1 MKRIFALVLAALMLL
16 SMTALAEESQPAELS
31 VTGSG
36 TVYMA
41 ADIATAS
48 LGVCLNGKDLETL
61 QKQANETIS
70 AICAAMKQA
79 GLADQDISTNYIY
92 INPTYDYSSRGG
104 TERIVGYSITN
115 TLTIRTE
122 DIDKIGAY
130 IDAAFA
136 AGANSFDSISFTVAD
151 DSAARRQALEL
162 AVQDAR
168 SKAETIALASG
179 KTLGDMLRI
188 AEGSQNDYA
197 FYNSTS
203 GSVSYARA
211 EAADVAGFG
220 STVRAAQVKVTADV
234 QISYELN

>member
-48 LGVCLNGKDLETL
+48 LGVCLNGEDLETL
-61 QKQANETIS
+61 QRQANETIS
-70 AICAAMKQA
+70 AICTAMKDA

-92 INPTYDYSSRGG
+92 ISPRYDYSGEM
-104 TERIVGYSITN
+104 ERIVGYSITN
-115 TLTIRTE
+115 TLTIRTDE
-122 DIDKIGAY
+122 IDKIGAY

-188 AEGSQNDYA
+188 TEGSQEDYA
-197 FYNSTS
+197 YYNSTS

-211 EAADVAGFG
+211 EAADAAGFG

>member
-1 MKRIFALVLAALMLL
+1 MKRIFALALAILMLL
-16 SMTALAEESQPAELS
+16 SMAALAEGKQPAELS

-41 ADIATAS
+41 ADIAMAS
-48 LGVCLNGKDLETL
+48 LGVCLNGDDLETL
-61 QKQANETIS
+61 QRQANETII
-70 AICAAMKQA
+70 AICAAMKEA

-92 INPTYDYSSRGG
+92 ISPRYDYSSEM
-104 TERIVGYSITN
+104 ERIVGYSITN
-115 TLTIRTE
+115 TMTIRTDE
-122 DIDKIGAY
+122 IDMIGAY

-136 AGANSFDSISFTVAD
+136 AGANSFDSINFTVAD

-179 KTLGDMLRI
+179 KALGDMLCI
-188 AEGSQNDYA
+188 TEGSQENYA

-203 GSVSYARA
+203 GSVAYARA

-234 QISYELN
+234 QMTYELN

>member
-16 SMTALAEESQPAELS
+16 GVSAMAEENKPAELN

-48 LGVCLNGKDLETL
+48 LGVCLNGEDLETL
-61 QKQANETIS
+61 QKQANETIG
-70 AICAAMKQA
+70 AICAAMQEG

-92 INPTYDYSSRGG
+92 ISPRYDYSSDM
-104 TERIVGYSITN
+104 EQIVGYSITN
-115 TLTIRTE
+115 SMTIRT
-122 DIDKIGAY
+122 DKIDMIGAY

-136 AGANSFDSISFTVAD
+136 AGANSFDSIDFTVSD

-179 KTLGDMLRI
+179 KTLGDMLRV
-188 AEGSQNDYA
+188 AEGSQQDYA

-203 GSVSYARA
+203 GSVAYARE
-211 EAADVAGFG
+211 EAADAGFG

-234 QISYELN
+234 QISYELY

>member
-1 MKRIFALVLAALMLL
+1 MKRILALLLAALLL
-16 SMTALAEESQPAELS
+16 LGMSALAEDNLPATLS

-48 LGVCLNGKDLETL
+48 LGVCLNGEDLETL

-70 AICAAMKQA
+70 AICEAMKQA

-92 INPTYDYSSRGG
+92 INPRYDYSSDM
-104 TERIVGYSITN
+104 EQIIGYSITN
-115 TLTIRTE
+115 TMTIRTE
-122 DIDKIGAY
+122 NIDMIGAY

-136 AGANSFDSISFTVAD
+136 AGANSFDSINFTVAD
-151 DSAARRQALEL
+151 DSEARRQALEL

-179 KTLGDMLRI
+179 KTLGDMVSV
-188 AEGSQNDYA
+188 AEGSQNDYSY
-197 FYNSTS
+197 YNSTS
-203 GSVSYARA
+203 GSVAYARA
-211 EAADVAGFG
+211 ETADAAGFG
-220 STVRAAQVKVTADV
+220 STVRAAQVKVTSEV
-234 QISYELN
+234 QITYNLY